1 MAKKKKTERNEAQNE
16 LKTLES
22 KWLKDRR
29 LAGVDP
35 VQARVCAAKAAA
47 LLDYA
52 ERSKLNLDA
61 SMWPLNGVEDLVR
74 MDEDTF
80 KQALKDL
87 RDAGILNSG
96 PGIRF
101 CKVAAPS
108 VLSTQALSTLE
119 AAPEGGLLHYR
130 CIKPGGVNIADRDEY
145 IMEDQE
151 VAFTEED
158 IAASPGL
165 QTALANEWLARI
177 EEPKA

>member
-52 ERSKLNLDA
+52 EQSKLNMDA
-61 SMWPLNGVEDLVR
+61 SMWPLHGVEELVR

-87 RDAGILNSG
+87 RDSGILNSNLK
-96 PGIRF
+96 F
-101 CKVAAPS
+101 CRVAPPPAG
-108 VLSTQALSTLE
+108 AGHLE
-119 AAPEGGLLHYR
+119 TAVAGGLLHYR

-158 IAASPGL
+158 IGASPGL

-177 EEPKA
+177 ETPQP

>member
-1 MAKKKKTERNEAQNE
+1 MAKKRKTVRNEAQNE

-29 LAGVDP
+29 LTGVDP

-52 ERSKLNLDA
+52 QQNKLDTDA
-61 SMWPLNGVEDLVR
+61 TMWPLSGVEDLVR

-80 KQALKDL
+80 RQALKDL
-87 RDAGILNSG
+87 QDAGILNSSL
-96 PGIRF
+96 RF
-101 CKVAAPS
+101 CKVAAPPPG
-108 VLSTQALSTLE
+108 ALAPE
-119 AAPEGGLLHYR
+119 ARAEGGLLHYR

-158 IAASPGL
+158 IGASAGL
-165 QTALANEWLARI
+165 QTAIANEWLARI
-177 EEPKA
+177 GEPKP

>member
-1 MAKKKKTERNEAQNE
+1 MAKKKKTVRNEAQNE

-52 ERSKLNLDA
+52 AQNKLEMDA
-61 SMWPLNGVEDLVR
+61 SMWPLHGVEDLVR

-80 KQALKDL
+80 QQALKDL
-87 RDAGILNSG
+87 REAGILNSSLK
-96 PGIRF
+96 F
-101 CKVAAPS
+101 CRVAAPPPGAGHS
-108 VLSTQALSTLE
+108 G
-119 AAPEGGLLHYR
+119 AAAAGGLLHYR

-158 IAASPGL
+158 IGASPGL

-177 EEPKA
+177 EAPKP

>member
-1 MAKKKKTERNEAQNE
+1 MAKKKKTVRNEAQNE

-47 LLDYA
+47 LLDYS
-52 ERSKLNLDA
+52 EQNKLDVDA
-61 SMWPLNGVEDLVR
+61 SMWPLHGAEDLVR

-87 RDAGILNSG
+87 RDTGILNSNLKF
-96 PGIRF
+96 RR
-101 CKVAAPS
+101 VAAPPPGA
-108 VLSTQALSTLE
+108 VHPE
-119 AAPEGGLLHYR
+119 AAPTGGLLHYR

-158 IAASPGL
+158 IGASPGL

-177 EEPKA
+177 DTPQA

>member
-1 MAKKKKTERNEAQNE
+1 MAKKKRTERNEAQNE

-52 ERSKLNLDA
+52 EQSKLDMDA

-80 KQALKDL
+80 KQALKEL
-87 RDAGILNSG
+87 REAGILNSG
-96 PGIRF
+96 LKF
-101 CKVAAPS
+101 CKVAAPPPG
-108 VLSTQALSTLE
+108 AERPE
-119 AAPEGGLLHYR
+119 AAAEGGLLRYR
-130 CIKPGGVNIADRDEY
+130 CIKPGGVNVADRDEY

-151 VAFTEED
+151 VAFTEEE

-177 EEPKA
+177 ETPQP

>member
-1 MAKKKKTERNEAQNE
+1 MAKKKKTDRNEAQNE

-29 LAGVDP
+29 LAGVEP

-52 ERSKLNLDA
+52 PQRKLDLDA
-61 SMWPLNGVEDLVR
+61 SMWPLHGVEDLVR

-80 KQALKDL
+80 KQALRDL

-96 PGIRF
+96 LKF
-101 CKVAAPS
+101 CKVAVPPPVVERPA
-108 VLSTQALSTLE
+108 

-130 CIKPGGVNIADRDEY
+130 CLKPGGVNIADRDEY

-177 EEPKA
+177 EPTRHNEG